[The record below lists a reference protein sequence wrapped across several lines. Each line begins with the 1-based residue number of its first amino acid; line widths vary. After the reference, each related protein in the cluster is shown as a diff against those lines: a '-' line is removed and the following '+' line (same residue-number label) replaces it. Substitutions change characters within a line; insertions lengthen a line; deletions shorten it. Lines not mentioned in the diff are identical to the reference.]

1 MAAAVRRARRGPAL
15 RRAARRLGLHVVEA
29 NAYSPVPDW
38 ERFGPAHYDTP
49 APMPGV
55 DLRVDAGLALLREHA
70 ALLAEPPGASPHNP
84 FFGPVDCEVAHALVR
99 ATRPRRIVEL
109 GSGHSTP
116 VLAHA
121 APDAEHRVID
131 PSPSPLVPP
140 GVTVDA
146 RAVEA
151 VDPAVFATLGAGD
164 VLFVDTSHT
173 VRPGGDVN
181 RIVLEVLPA
190 LAPGVLVHVHDV
202 FRPYEYPRALHA
214 LGAHWQE
221 QYLVQALLC
230 GNDGLEVVLANH
242 ALWRAHREV
251 LTALVPSARGV
262 ALPSSLWLRRR

>member
-1 MAAAVRRARRGPAL
+1 MTAAVTRARRHLAL
-15 RRAARRLGLHVVEA
+15 RRGARRLGLHVVVA
-29 NAYSPVPDW
+29 GAYSPIPDW
-38 ERFGPAHYDTP
+38 EAFPAEHYERA

-55 DLRVDAGLALLREHA
+55 DLRLDAGLALLREHA
-70 ALLAEPPGASPHNP
+70 ALLAEPPGTSPHNP

-99 ATRPRRIVEL
+99 AARPRRIVEL
-109 GSGHSTP
+109 GSGHSTR
-116 VLAHA
+116 VLARA
-121 APDAEHRVID
+121 APGAEHHVID

-146 RAVEA
+146 RPVEA
-151 VDPAVFATLGAGD
+151 VGDEPFAALEASD
-164 VLFVDTSHT
+164 LLFVDTSHT

-202 FRPYEYPRALHA
+202 FRPYEYPSALHA

-230 GNDGLEVVLANH
+230 GNDGFEVVLACH
-242 ALWRAHREV
+242 ALWREHREEV
-251 LTALVPSARGV
+251 EALVPSARRG
-262 ALPSSLWLRRR
+262 ALPSSLWLRRV